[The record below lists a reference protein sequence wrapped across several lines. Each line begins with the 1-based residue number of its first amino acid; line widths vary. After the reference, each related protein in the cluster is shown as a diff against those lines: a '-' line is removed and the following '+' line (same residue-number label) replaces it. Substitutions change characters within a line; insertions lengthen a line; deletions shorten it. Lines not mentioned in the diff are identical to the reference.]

1 MQYSA
6 RSLSERRRHVFQ
18 LVVYCLLV
26 AIAGCGSSLESTV
39 SGTVTYAS
47 KPVPNAI
54 VSFQGKSGGPGAY
67 AMTNEAGEYSLRTGE
82 VFVDLGIAIKTASPF
97 KTTLVIELTNDGPG
111 YIPTRRAFA
120 EGSYETV
127 NSRVKP
133 GGGEMLVE
141 TAIELLTDLADDA
154 P

>member
-1 MQYSA
+1 MEVQ
-6 RSLSERRRHVFQ
+6 VFR
-18 LVVYCLLV
+18 LNSDV
-26 AIAGCGSSLESTV
+26 AI
-39 SGTVTYAS
+39 VTL
-47 KPVPNAI
+47 P
-54 VSFQGKSGGPGAY
+54 
-67 AMTNEAGEYSLRTGE
+67 GE

-97 KTTLVIELTNDGPG
+97 KTTLVIELANDGPG
-111 YIPTRRAFA
+111 YFPTRRAFV